1 MSIIKLLVVDDHLII
16 REGLAVML
24 ASYPDLQI
32 IGYCGSTL
40 GAFEFLTHTVPNV
53 ILMDIKMGGKN
64 GLEAIREIKARFPDV
79 RILILTIYE
88 DMDFVRLSLQAG
100 ATGYILK
107 HVSQEELVESIR
119 RIYQGEVVIDS
130 AVFTQFKKRV
140 ESKSRELTMRESEV
154 VKYLAQGLTNK
165 EISIK
170 THLATA
176 TIKTNLRNIYR
187 KLGVKK
193 NRSQAINFLVSKSR

>member
-1 MSIIKLLVVDDHLII
+1 MSIIKLLVIDEHLVI

-24 ASYPDLQI
+24 ASYPDLQL
-32 IGYCGSTL
+32 IGTCGSTL
-40 GAFEFLTHTVPNV
+40 EAFEFLTHTVPDV
-53 ILMDIKMGGKN
+53 ILMDIKIGGKN
-64 GLEAIREIKARFPDV
+64 GLEATREIKARFPDIK
-79 RILILTIYE
+79 ILILTIYE
-88 DMDFVRLSLQAG
+88 DMDSVRLSLQAG
-100 ATGYILK
+100 ATGYILID
-107 HVSQEELVESIR
+107 VSQEELVESIR

-140 ESKSRELTMRESEV
+140 GSKSGELTMRESEV
-154 VKYLAQGLTNK
+154 LKYLAQGLTNK

-176 TIKTNLRNIYR
+176 TIKTNRRNIYR

-193 NRSQAINFLVSKSR
+193 NRSQVINFLVSKSR